1 VAGKPWFIGL
11 ASAIVLAAA
20 FSGCGGLSLFELETG
35 LACQQP
41 PDEPAPDADVIEKL
55 PDLGG
60 KTPAQAAALLDGISE
75 IEVSWRYSYMFEAGG
90 NTGYSECW
98 CVPPPDGVVQ
108 QAELAEGNLYI
119 VFVERA
125 GPIPGGRPQPVEGWG
140 C

>member
-1 VAGKPWFIGL
+1 VVGKPGFIGL
-11 ASAIVLAAA
+11 ASALVVAATA
-20 FSGCGGLSLFELETG
+20 SGCGALGFLEAQTG

-41 PDEPAPDADVIEKL
+41 PDEAAPAAEVIEAM
-55 PDLGG
+55 PDLRG
-60 KTPAQAAALLDGISE
+60 KTPDQAADLLDDVSD
-75 IEVSWRYSYMFEAGG
+75 IEVSWRYSYLTEAGG
-90 NTGYSECW
+90 NVGYSECW

-125 GPIPGGRPQPVEGWG
+125 GPIPGGRPQPVQGWG